1 MSTELKTIKFRV
13 AYFNSEVEPYT
24 ETVDNERQEKL
35 AEADRRFLG
44 WLTDWQE
51 ATVKK

>member
-1 MSTELKTIKFRV
+1 MNAELKTIKFRV
-13 AYFNSEVEPYT
+13 AYFDSEVEPYT
-24 ETVDNERQEKL
+24 ETVDNERQAQL

-51 ATVKK
+51 ATVKD